1 MDLQQK
7 STRVFMI
14 TFALLMGGGAHY
26 FQHNKGGSGLELP
39 QNNVV

>member
-1 MDLQQK
+1 MDLEQK

-26 FQHNKGGSGLELP
+26 FEHN
-39 QNNVV
+39 